1 MRSQY
6 LSFYVMVTALFFW
19 GQPAYADVS
28 DLTED
33 NVRSFYKESIDVQL
47 AGLKPTMDFMKKH
60 THEDARTVIN
70 VISNM
75 AGAPQQKQTMSM
87 NKEELLRETQK
98 GMEMGDLQSIESTIL
113 VLKISED
120 GRSANVKD
128 STYSEFTMSMNAPHG
143 VVTFRAEQSM
153 LCDSL
158 VVLNDEGV
166 IQSKDNN
173 CSSEINIKPVQ

>member
-1 MRSQY
+1 MKSKY
-6 LSFYVMVTALFFW
+6 FTFFVAMFALV
-19 GQPAYADVS
+19 QTVYADTS
-28 DLTED
+28 DLTDD
-33 NVRSFYKESIDVQL
+33 NVRNFYKESIDVQL

-60 THEDARTVIN
+60 THKDAKTVIN

-75 AGAPQQKQTMSM
+75 AGAPQQKQTLSM

-98 GMEMGDLQSIESTIL
+98 GMEMGGLQSIESTIL

-120 GRSANVKD
+120 GQSANVKD

-158 VVLNDEGV
+158 IVLNDEGV